1 MLVSKLFTG
10 EIGTVIIVESS
21 LAAARYGDVVD

>member
-10 EIGTVIIVESS
+10 VIGTVIIGESS
-21 LAAARYGDVVD
+21 LAAARYGDVID